1 MTNTM
6 LTTLIHRSE
15 SEKAILECGAKH
27 RFGSPAGD
35 GHNARA
41 RLTQLEVTGHSI
53 QSAAARRTPK
63 APPYPRASTL
73 GVREGSHPSRSRGSW
88 SLPRGLSWLR
98 WPMPQ
103 SFLKEIVRH
112 CDRVLR
118 TDQ

>member
-73 GVREGSHPSRSRGSW
+73 GARSRTVTS
-88 SLPRGLSWLR
+88 STIHPRPTLFPLPGPGER
-98 WPMPQ
+98 
-103 SFLKEIVRH
+103 VRVDCVQGH
-112 CDRVLR
+112 W
-118 TDQ
+118 